1 MTTPAPDDCPGIDHC
16 EPVMSLSEQVRELRD
31 GQRQQADELRG
42 VTAGHRYL
50 ADQIADIT
58 VTLRHQDRRIEDNA
72 QQLRNIG
79 TRVER
84 IELGV
89 TENTELTRD
98 IRDLV
103 ASGRVASKIGGAVG
117 RVVGWASALVIAVS
131 GAWYAITHGPRP

>member
-1 MTTPAPDDCPGIDHC
+1 
-16 EPVMSLSEQVRELRD
+16 MSLAEQVRELRD

-72 QQLRNIG
+72 QQLRTIG

-84 IELGV
+84 IDAGIA
-89 TENTELTRD
+89 ENTELTRD

-103 ASGRVASKIGGAVG
+103 AAGRVTGKIGSAVG
-117 RVVGWASALVIAVS
+117 KIVGWASALVIAISS
-131 GAWYAITHGPRP
+131 GWYAITHGPKP